1 VDLVEEI
8 EGIKMFNIRAIDG
21 AIILDVTGYGTIPE
35 PSTWALLILGG
46 LGIFGVA
53 RKNRKAKK

>member
-1 VDLVEEI
+1 MDSTV
-8 EGIKMFNIRAIDG
+8 
-21 AIILDVTGYGTIPE
+21 PE
-35 PSTWALLILGG
+35 PTTWALLVLGG